1 MQSRQYIFFLK
12 IRLYRGASVYYYIAC
27 FGFLKRE
34 RERER
39 DVEIVQLNISGEG
52 RDHDQIG
59 VVLKYEH
66 SQYNE
71 GDRVK
76 VRN

>member
-1 MQSRQYIFFLK
+1 MFIIISRVLVFW
-12 IRLYRGASVYYYIAC
+12 
-27 FGFLKRE
+27 RE
-34 RERER
+34 RERES
-39 DVEIVQLNISGEG
+39 DVEIVQLNISGQG

-76 VRN
+76 VRNW

>member
-1 MQSRQYIFFLK
+1 MFIIISRVLVFW
-12 IRLYRGASVYYYIAC
+12 
-27 FGFLKRE
+27 RE

-76 VRN
+76 VRNW

>member
-1 MQSRQYIFFLK
+1 MFIIISRVLVFW
-12 IRLYRGASVYYYIAC
+12 
-27 FGFLKRE
+27 RE

-39 DVEIVQLNISGEG
+39 DVEIVQLNISGEV

-76 VRN
+76 VRNW